1 MRRWLRS
8 WRWILCAL
16 LSGGATL
23 AAEVMGAR
31 LLRSM
36 LGSTSLAQTAAV
48 SGVLLG
54 LGLGASVAGR
64 ELTRGAITP
73 RRLLVISHLVLA
85 AFAALAPTLAHSLAA
100 PIARLLVGSDMVSP
114 LLGNTLRALVGL
126 GSTVLPG
133 ALSGS
138 AFPALVMAGGWRGG
152 EGTARVGAANS
163 LGAAGA
169 ASLATFVLAPSVGV
183 SWTVRLAGL
192 AFAAVAALAWASSP
206 APRSVG
212 AGLAPPAVSEPVN
225 AGGRMEGSSAL
236 LGLALVGL
244 ASTAW
249 QLTLTRLGILAFGPS
264 AFALTAALSAHV
276 ISLFLGEAAA
286 AAWIAR
292 RPDAPASDA
301 LSSLCRLGAL
311 GAALALPVALA
322 LPKMSM
328 HLLAGG
334 APSTFT
340 LWSSAMACVLAATL
354 PLVAFVGAAL
364 AQGARALE
372 AQGRSAAQANGAVLL
387 ATSVGNGVGAWA
399 ISFGA
404 LPLLRLEGTL
414 ALSALAM
421 LLAGSLIARRA
432 WWRELAWAA
441 LALAGIV
448 PTLRDAR
455 ANPAALLTGPF
466 LYAGA
471 EDLELG
477 RVRWRR
483 DGREATVAVRRDDT
497 GGRCCC
503 RSTAR
508 STRRARA
515 TRRRRRWWAC
525 SDVAMARERGDGAGG
540 GPRQRDD
547 RRRGAQRA
555 GRAHGDGAGAAARGD
570 HRRAGG
576 LRDANHRVLDDPRV
590 RAGRTQD
597 AAQWLRGSAETY
609 DVIVSEPSNPW
620 VAGMSELFTEEFF
633 RRRARGCGPGGDGGV
648 VSRVQHRRATVA
660 SVVETF
666 RRVFPRSALVE
677 VSAGQDYLLLGA
689 ASPTSST
696 STRLRAGRGAGVE
709 AMPSARASTGGRR
722 GWRASSRVRGAWR
735 AVGEGAEVLSAR
747 DLVLEFRAPSLLY
760 RDATAEVFAR
770 FARVQDLPLAG
781 LVRDASPGGTWLRTA
796 RRERAAREA
805 GAHLRSMVLAERAGE
820 IEPCDHARE
829 SSRRGWCRR
838 TCCTAPGSRGC
849 TSSGLRCAGGAATRA
864 GRRSTSPRPWRCGRT
879 CPSASARW
887 WRWATWPTAGATARG
902 RGRATP
908 RRSTSRA
915 RRGSPR
921 RSCTCGGPRR
931 WPSSA
936 PRRRQRGS
944 WSIAIRETTDPDEP
958 PCSSDGCSRAG
969 GELSGEEGGPGR
981 QRYPGGYREVSGP
994 IPDSAHSTT
1003 SMKCSPAGSA
1013 LRV

>member
-54 LGLGASVAGR
+54 LGLGASIAGR

-192 AFAAVAALAWASSP
+192 AFAAVAAVAWASSP
-206 APRSVG
+206 APRGVG
-212 AGLAPPAVSEPVN
+212 AGHAPSAVSEPVH
-225 AGGRMEGSSAL
+225 ADEGRGGRSTL

-292 RPDAPASDA
+292 RPDTSAPDA

-311 GAALALPVALA
+311 GAALALPIALA

-441 LALAGIV
+441 LALAGIA

-483 DGREATVAVRRDDT
+483 DGREATVAVRYDDT
-497 GGRCCC
+497 GGVLLQIDGKVD
-503 RSTAR
+503 
-508 STRRARA
+508 A
-515 TRRRRRWWAC
+515 TSEGDATTQT
-525 SDVAMARERGDGAGG
+525 VVGLVPTAMARSVGTALVVGLGSGMTADAVRSVPGVRSVTVLELL
-540 GPRQRDD
+540 PEVVI
-547 RRRGAQRA
+547 
-555 GRAHGDGAGAAARGD
+555 AARGD
-570 HRRAGG
+570 FARS
-576 LRDANHRVLDDPRV
+576 NHRVLYDPRV
-590 RAGRTQD
+590 RARAAD

-609 DVIVSEPSNPW
+609 DTIVSEPSNPW

-633 RRRARGCGPGGDGGV
+633 TAAKARLRPGGVMGAWFHAYSTDG
-648 VSRVQHRRATVA
+648 ATVA

-677 VSAGQDYLLLGA
+677 VSAGQDYLLVGA
-689 ASPTSST
+689 NEPYQLDLDAFFARVEAPES
-696 STRLRAGRGAGVE
+696 RRRAERAGIDGRAAWMARFLAGPRGVA
-709 AMPSARASTGGRR
+709 
-722 GWRASSRVRGAWR
+722 

-760 RDATAEVFAR
+760 RDATAEIFAR

-781 LVRDASPGGTWLRTA
+781 LVLDASPGGTWLRTLD
-796 RRERAAREA
+796 ESEPMREA
-805 GAHLRSMVLAERAGE
+805 GAHLRSMVLADRAGE
-820 IEPCDHARE
+820 ISRAIREGELAAGLVPTDELHRTRVARLYLQRATLRRRGHDPGGAEADLTEALALRPQVSERFRALVALGDLANRRRDGSRAWTRFSEALDIARAAGQPAPELHVRRAEALAIIGAPAEAARE
-829 SSRRGWCRR
+829 
-838 TCCTAPGSRGC
+838 
-849 TSSGLRCAGGAATRA
+849 LE
-864 GRRSTSPRPWRCGRT
+864 
-879 CPSASARW
+879 
-887 WRWATWPTAGATARG
+887 
-902 RGRATP
+902 
-908 RRSTSRA
+908 
-915 RRGSPR
+915 
-921 RSCTCGGPRR
+921 
-931 WPSSA
+931 
-936 PRRRQRGS
+936 
-944 WSIAIRETTDPDEP
+944 IAIRETTDPA
-958 PCSSDGCSRAG
+958 RRMQLRRLLQG
-969 GELSGEEGGPGR
+969 GR
-981 QRYPGGYREVSGP
+981 
-994 IPDSAHSTT
+994 
-1003 SMKCSPAGSA
+1003 
-1013 LRV
+1013 

>member
-36 LGSTSLAQTAAV
+36 LGSTSMAQTAAV

-54 LGLGASVAGR
+54 LGLGAWIAGR
-64 ELTRGAITP
+64 QLTLGLITP
-73 RRLLVISHLVLA
+73 RRLLVLSHLALA

-100 PIARLLVGSDMVSP
+100 PIAHLLVGADAASA
-114 LLGNTLRALVGL
+114 LLGNTLRALVGVA
-126 GSTVLPG
+126 STVLPG
-133 ALSGS
+133 ALAGS
-138 AFPALVMAGGWRGG
+138 AFPALVMAGGWHGG

-169 ASLATFVLAPSVGV
+169 ASLATFVLAPALGV

-192 AFAAVAALAWASSP
+192 AYAAVALVAATSP
-206 APRSVG
+206 PNPLSLQG
-212 AGLAPPAVSEPVN
+212 EGEP
-225 AGGRMEGSSAL
+225 EGSRSPSPS
-236 LGLALVGL
+236 LGPPLPEGRGGWGVRSTFLGRALVGV

-292 RPDAPASDA
+292 RPHTSAPDA

-311 GAALALPVALA
+311 GAALALPIALA
-322 LPKMSM
+322 LPRMSM
-328 HLLAGG
+328 HLLSGG

-340 LWSSAMACVLAATL
+340 LWSSAMGCVLAATL

-372 AQGRSAAQANGAVLL
+372 VQGRSPAQSNGAVLL

-399 ISFGA
+399 VSFGA

-421 LLAGSLIARRA
+421 LLAGSLIARRT
-432 WWRELAWAA
+432 WWRELVWAT
-441 LALAGIV
+441 LTVAGV
-448 PTLRDAR
+448 LTTLRDAR
-455 ANPAALLTGPF
+455 AHPAALLTGPF

-471 EDLELG
+471 EGLELG

-483 DGREATVAVRRDDT
+483 DGREATVAVRYDDT
-497 GGRCCC
+497 GGVLLQIDGKVD
-503 RSTAR
+503 
-508 STRRARA
+508 A
-515 TRRRRRWWAC
+515 TSEGDATTQT
-525 SDVAMARERGDGAGG
+525 VVGLVPTAMARNAGTALVVG
-540 GPRQRDD
+540 LGSGMTADAVRSVPGVRSVTVLELLPEVVI
-547 RRRGAQRA
+547 
-555 GRAHGDGAGAAARGD
+555 AARGD
-570 HRRAGG
+570 FARS
-576 LRDANHRVLDDPRV
+576 NHRVLYDPRV
-590 RAGRTQD
+590 RARAAD

-609 DVIVSEPSNPW
+609 DAIVSEPSNPW

-633 RRRARGCGPGGDGGV
+633 SAARARLRPGGVMGAWFHAYSTDGE
-648 VSRVQHRRATVA
+648 TVA

-677 VSAGQDYLLLGA
+677 VSAGQDYLLVGA
-689 ASPTSST
+689 NEPYQLDLDAFFERVESPEA
-696 STRLRAGRGAGVE
+696 RARAERAGIDGRAAWMARFLAGPRGVA
-709 AMPSARASTGGRR
+709 
-722 GWRASSRVRGAWR
+722 

-781 LVRDASPGGTWLRTA
+781 LVRDASPGGTWLRVLD
-796 RRERAAREA
+796 ESEPLREA
-805 GAHLRSMVLAERAGE
+805 GAHLRAMVLAERAGAISRAISE
-820 IEPCDHARE
+820 GETAAGLVPTDELHRTRLARLYLQRATLRRRGHDPGGAEADLTEALALRPHVSERFRALVALGDLASRRRDGSRAWTRYTEALDIARAAQQPAPELHVRRAEALAILGAQADAARE
-829 SSRRGWCRR
+829 LE
-838 TCCTAPGSRGC
+838 A
-849 TSSGLRCAGGAATRA
+849 
-864 GRRSTSPRPWRCGRT
+864 
-879 CPSASARW
+879 
-887 WRWATWPTAGATARG
+887 
-902 RGRATP
+902 
-908 RRSTSRA
+908 
-915 RRGSPR
+915 
-921 RSCTCGGPRR
+921 
-931 WPSSA
+931 
-936 PRRRQRGS
+936 
-944 WSIAIRETTDPDEP
+944 AIRETSDPARRMQLRELLQ
-958 PCSSDGCSRAG
+958 G
-969 GELSGEEGGPGR
+969 GR
-981 QRYPGGYREVSGP
+981 
-994 IPDSAHSTT
+994 
-1003 SMKCSPAGSA
+1003 
-1013 LRV
+1013 

>member
-85 AFAALAPTLAHSLAA
+85 AFAALAPALAHSLAA
-100 PIARLLVGSDMVSP
+100 PIARLLVGSDMLSP

-138 AFPALVMAGGWRGG
+138 AYPALVMAGGWRGG

-169 ASLATFVLAPSVGV
+169 ASLATFVLAPSLGV

-212 AGLAPPAVSEPVN
+212 AGLAPPAAGEPVR
-225 AGGRMEGSSAL
+225 AHEGRGLSSTL

-292 RPDAPASDA
+292 RPDTSASGA
-301 LSSLCRLGAL
+301 LSWLCRLGAL

-322 LPKMSM
+322 LPRMSM
-328 HLLAGG
+328 RLLAGG

-387 ATSVGNGVGAWA
+387 ATSAGNGVGAWV

-432 WWRELAWAA
+432 WWRELAWAT

-483 DGREATVAVRRDDT
+483 DGREATVAVRYDDT
-497 GGRCCC
+497 GGVLLQIDGKVD
-503 RSTAR
+503 
-508 STRRARA
+508 A
-515 TRRRRRWWAC
+515 TSEGDATTQT
-525 SDVAMARERGDGAGG
+525 VVGLVPTAMARSAGTALVVG
-540 GPRQRDD
+540 LGSGMTADAVRSVPGVRSVTVLELLPEVVI
-547 RRRGAQRA
+547 
-555 GRAHGDGAGAAARGD
+555 AARGD
-570 HRRAGG
+570 FARS
-576 LRDANHRVLDDPRV
+576 NHRVLYDPRV
-590 RAGRTQD
+590 RARAAD

-609 DVIVSEPSNPW
+609 DTIVSEPSNPW

-633 RRRARGCGPGGDGGV
+633 TAAKARLRPGGVMGAWFHAYSTDG
-648 VSRVQHRRATVA
+648 ATVA

-677 VSAGQDYLLLGA
+677 VSAGQDYLLVGA
-689 ASPTSST
+689 REPYQLDLDAFFARVEAPESRS
-696 STRLRAGRGAGVE
+696 RAERAGIEGRAAWMARFLAGPRGVA
-709 AMPSARASTGGRR
+709 
-722 GWRASSRVRGAWR
+722 

-760 RDATAEVFAR
+760 RDATAEIFAR

-781 LVRDASPGGTWLRTA
+781 LVLDASPGGTWLRTLD
-796 RRERAAREA
+796 ESEPMREA

-820 IEPCDHARE
+820 ISRAIREGELAAGLVPTDELHRTRVARLYLQRAALRRRGRDPGGAEADLTEALALRPQVSERFRALIALGDLANRRRDGSRAWTRYTEALDIARAAGQPAPELHVRRAEALAIIGAPADAARE
-829 SSRRGWCRR
+829 
-838 TCCTAPGSRGC
+838 
-849 TSSGLRCAGGAATRA
+849 LE
-864 GRRSTSPRPWRCGRT
+864 
-879 CPSASARW
+879 
-887 WRWATWPTAGATARG
+887 
-902 RGRATP
+902 
-908 RRSTSRA
+908 
-915 RRGSPR
+915 
-921 RSCTCGGPRR
+921 
-931 WPSSA
+931 
-936 PRRRQRGS
+936 
-944 WSIAIRETTDPDEP
+944 IAIRQTTDPA
-958 PCSSDGCSRAG
+958 RRMQLRRLLQG
-969 GELSGEEGGPGR
+969 GR
-981 QRYPGGYREVSGP
+981 
-994 IPDSAHSTT
+994 
-1003 SMKCSPAGSA
+1003 
-1013 LRV
+1013 

>member
-54 LGLGASVAGR
+54 LGLGASIAGR

-169 ASLATFVLAPSVGV
+169 ASLATFVLAPSLGV

-192 AFAAVAALAWASSP
+192 AFAAVAALAWASTP
-206 APRSVG
+206 APSPRGVG
-212 AGLAPPAVSEPVN
+212 AGLAAPAASEPVH
-225 AGGRMEGSSAL
+225 AGEGMGGSSTL

-292 RPDAPASDA
+292 RPHTSAPDA

-322 LPKMSM
+322 LPRMSM

-372 AQGRSAAQANGAVLL
+372 TQGRSAAQANGAVLL

-432 WWRELAWAA
+432 WWRELAWAT
-441 LALAGIV
+441 LAVAGIA

-483 DGREATVAVRRDDT
+483 DGREATVAVRYDDT
-497 GGRCCC
+497 GGVLLQIDGKVD
-503 RSTAR
+503 
-508 STRRARA
+508 A
-515 TRRRRRWWAC
+515 TSEGDATTQT
-525 SDVAMARERGDGAGG
+525 VVGLVPTAMARSVGTALVVGLGSGMTADAVRSVPGVRSVTVLELL
-540 GPRQRDD
+540 PEVVI
-547 RRRGAQRA
+547 
-555 GRAHGDGAGAAARGD
+555 AARGD
-570 HRRAGG
+570 FARS
-576 LRDANHRVLDDPRV
+576 NHRVLYDPRV
-590 RAGRTQD
+590 RARAAD

-609 DVIVSEPSNPW
+609 DTIVSEPSNPW

-633 RRRARGCGPGGDGGV
+633 TAAKGRLRPGGVMGAWFHAYSTDG
-648 VSRVQHRRATVA
+648 ATVA

-677 VSAGQDYLLLGA
+677 VSAGQDYLLVGA
-689 ASPTSST
+689 REPY
-696 STRLRAGRGAGVE
+696 RLDLDAFFARVEAPESRRRAERAGIEGRAAWMARFLAGPRGVA
-709 AMPSARASTGGRR
+709 
-722 GWRASSRVRGAWR
+722 

-747 DLVLEFRAPSLLY
+747 DLLLEFRAPSLLY
-760 RDATAEVFAR
+760 RDATAEIFAR

-781 LVRDASPGGTWLRTA
+781 LVLDASPGGTWLRTLD
-796 RRERAAREA
+796 ESEPMREA
-805 GAHLRSMVLAERAGE
+805 GAHLRSMVLADRAGE
-820 IEPCDHARE
+820 ISRAIREGELAAGLVPTDELHRTRVARLYLQRATLRRRGHDPGGAEADLTEALALRPQVSERFRALVALGDLANRRRDGSRAWTRFSEALDIARAAGQPAPELHVRRAEALAIIGAPAEAARE
-829 SSRRGWCRR
+829 
-838 TCCTAPGSRGC
+838 
-849 TSSGLRCAGGAATRA
+849 LE
-864 GRRSTSPRPWRCGRT
+864 
-879 CPSASARW
+879 
-887 WRWATWPTAGATARG
+887 
-902 RGRATP
+902 
-908 RRSTSRA
+908 
-915 RRGSPR
+915 
-921 RSCTCGGPRR
+921 
-931 WPSSA
+931 
-936 PRRRQRGS
+936 
-944 WSIAIRETTDPDEP
+944 IAIRETTDPA
-958 PCSSDGCSRAG
+958 RRMQLRRLLQG
-969 GELSGEEGGPGR
+969 GR
-981 QRYPGGYREVSGP
+981 
-994 IPDSAHSTT
+994 
-1003 SMKCSPAGSA
+1003 
-1013 LRV
+1013 

>member
-100 PIARLLVGSDMVSP
+100 PIARLLVGSDMLSP

-169 ASLATFVLAPSVGV
+169 ASLATFVLAPSLGV
-183 SWTVRLAGL
+183 SWTVRLAAV

-206 APRSVG
+206 APASGG
-212 AGLAPPAVSEPVN
+212 ASPAPTQRDAGHAHEGMRVN
-225 AGGRMEGSSAL
+225 STL

-292 RPDAPASDA
+292 RPDTSASDA

-322 LPKMSM
+322 LPRMSM

-372 AQGRSAAQANGAVLL
+372 AQGRSAAQANGGVLL

-483 DGREATVAVRRDDT
+483 DGREATVAVRYDDT
-497 GGRCCC
+497 GGVLLQIDGKVD
-503 RSTAR
+503 
-508 STRRARA
+508 A
-515 TRRRRRWWAC
+515 TSEGDATTQT
-525 SDVAMARERGDGAGG
+525 VVGLVPTAMARNVGTALVVGLGSGMTADAVRSVPGVRSVTVLELL
-540 GPRQRDD
+540 PEVVI
-547 RRRGAQRA
+547 
-555 GRAHGDGAGAAARGD
+555 AARGD
-570 HRRAGG
+570 FARS
-576 LRDANHRVLDDPRV
+576 NHRVLYDPRV
-590 RAGRTQD
+590 RARAAD

-609 DVIVSEPSNPW
+609 DTIVSEPSNPW

-633 RRRARGCGPGGDGGV
+633 TAAKARLRPGGVMGAWFHAYSTDG
-648 VSRVQHRRATVA
+648 ATVA

-677 VSAGQDYLLLGA
+677 VSAGQDYLLVGA
-689 ASPTSST
+689 REPY
-696 STRLRAGRGAGVE
+696 RLDLDAFFARVEAPESRRRAERAGIEGRAAWMARFLAGPRGVA
-709 AMPSARASTGGRR
+709 
-722 GWRASSRVRGAWR
+722 

-760 RDATAEVFAR
+760 RDATAEIFAR

-781 LVRDASPGGTWLRTA
+781 LVLDASPGGTWLRTLD
-796 RRERAAREA
+796 ESEPMREA

-820 IEPCDHARE
+820 ISRAIREGELAAGLVPTDELHRTRVARLYLQRAALRRRGRDPGGAEADLTEALALRPQVSERFRALVALGDLANRRRDGSRAWTRFSEALDIARAAGQPAPELHVRRAEALAIIGAPADAARE
-829 SSRRGWCRR
+829 
-838 TCCTAPGSRGC
+838 
-849 TSSGLRCAGGAATRA
+849 LE
-864 GRRSTSPRPWRCGRT
+864 
-879 CPSASARW
+879 
-887 WRWATWPTAGATARG
+887 
-902 RGRATP
+902 
-908 RRSTSRA
+908 
-915 RRGSPR
+915 
-921 RSCTCGGPRR
+921 
-931 WPSSA
+931 
-936 PRRRQRGS
+936 
-944 WSIAIRETTDPDEP
+944 IAIRETTDPA
-958 PCSSDGCSRAG
+958 RRMQLRRLLQG
-969 GELSGEEGGPGR
+969 GR
-981 QRYPGGYREVSGP
+981 
-994 IPDSAHSTT
+994 
-1003 SMKCSPAGSA
+1003 
-1013 LRV
+1013 

>member
-36 LGSTSLAQTAAV
+36 LGSTSMAQTAAV

-54 LGLGASVAGR
+54 LGLGAWIAGR
-64 ELTRGAITP
+64 QLTLAAITP
-73 RRLLVISHLVLA
+73 RRLLVFSHLALA

-100 PIARLLVGSDMVSP
+100 PIAHLLVGADAASS

-126 GSTVLPG
+126 ASTVLPG
-133 ALSGS
+133 ALAGS
-138 AFPALVMAGGWRGG
+138 AFPALVMAGGWHGG

-169 ASLATFVLAPSVGV
+169 ASLATFVLAPALGV

-192 AFAAVAALAWASSP
+192 AYAAVAVVAWASSP
-206 APRSVG
+206 SPDGAA
-212 AGLAPPAVSEPVN
+212 AGLAPHAVDEVIDDHVAS
-225 AGGRMEGSSAL
+225 GGRSTL
-236 LGLALVGL
+236 LGLALVGI

-292 RPDAPASDA
+292 RPDASAPDA

-311 GAALALPVALA
+311 GAALALPIALA
-322 LPKMSM
+322 LPRMSM

-340 LWSSAMACVLAATL
+340 LWSSAMGCVLAATL

-372 AQGRSAAQANGAVLL
+372 VQGRSPAQANGAVLL

-399 ISFGA
+399 VSFGA

-421 LLAGSLIARRA
+421 LLAGSLIARRS
-432 WWRELAWAA
+432 WWRELAWAT
-441 LALAGIV
+441 LTVAGV
-448 PTLRDAR
+448 LTTLRDAR
-455 ANPAALLTGPF
+455 AHPAALLMGPF

-471 EDLELG
+471 EELELG

-483 DGREATVAVRRDDT
+483 DGREATVAVRYDDT
-497 GGRCCC
+497 GGVLLQIDGKVD
-503 RSTAR
+503 
-508 STRRARA
+508 A
-515 TRRRRRWWAC
+515 TSEGDATTQT
-525 SDVAMARERGDGAGG
+525 VVGLVPTAMARNVGTALVVGLGSGMTADAVRSVPGVRSVTVLELL
-540 GPRQRDD
+540 PEVVI
-547 RRRGAQRA
+547 
-555 GRAHGDGAGAAARGD
+555 AARGD
-570 HRRAGG
+570 FARS
-576 LRDANHRVLDDPRV
+576 NHRVLYDPRV
-590 RAGRTQD
+590 RARAAD

-609 DVIVSEPSNPW
+609 DAIVSEPSNPW

-633 RRRARGCGPGGDGGV
+633 AAAKARLRPGGVMGAWFHAYSTDGE
-648 VSRVQHRRATVA
+648 TVA

-677 VSAGQDYLLLGA
+677 VSAGQDYLLVGA
-689 ASPTSST
+689 NEPYQLDLDAFFERVESPEA
-696 STRLRAGRGAGVE
+696 RARAERAGIDGRAAWMARFLAGPRGVA
-709 AMPSARASTGGRR
+709 
-722 GWRASSRVRGAWR
+722 

-781 LVRDASPGGTWLRTA
+781 LVRDASPGGTWLRVLD
-796 RRERAAREA
+796 ESEPLREA
-805 GAHLRSMVLAERAGE
+805 GAHLRAMVLAERAGAISRAISE
-820 IEPCDHARE
+820 GETAAGLVPTDELHRTRLARLYLQRATLRRRGHDPGGAEADLTEALALRPHVSERFRALVALGDLASRRRDGSRAWTRYTEALDIARAAQQPAPELHVRRAEALAILGAQADAARE
-829 SSRRGWCRR
+829 LE
-838 TCCTAPGSRGC
+838 A
-849 TSSGLRCAGGAATRA
+849 
-864 GRRSTSPRPWRCGRT
+864 
-879 CPSASARW
+879 
-887 WRWATWPTAGATARG
+887 
-902 RGRATP
+902 
-908 RRSTSRA
+908 
-915 RRGSPR
+915 
-921 RSCTCGGPRR
+921 
-931 WPSSA
+931 
-936 PRRRQRGS
+936 
-944 WSIAIRETTDPDEP
+944 AIRETTDPARRMQL
-958 PCSSDGCSRAG
+958 RALLQG
-969 GELSGEEGGPGR
+969 GR
-981 QRYPGGYREVSGP
+981 
-994 IPDSAHSTT
+994 
-1003 SMKCSPAGSA
+1003 
-1013 LRV
+1013 

>member
-54 LGLGASVAGR
+54 LGLGASIAGR
-64 ELTRGAITP
+64 SLTRGAITP
-73 RRLLVISHLVLA
+73 RRLLVLSHLALA

-100 PIARLLVGSDMVSP
+100 PIARLLVGSDMLSP

-169 ASLATFVLAPSVGV
+169 ASLATFVLAPSLGV

-192 AFAAVAALAWASSP
+192 AFAAVAVVAATSPPTPLSLSGEGGPEEGSLP
-206 APRSVG
+206 APPLPKGRGGWGVRS
-212 AGLAPPAVSEPVN
+212 
-225 AGGRMEGSSAL
+225 L

-292 RPDAPASDA
+292 RPDTSASAA

-311 GAALALPVALA
+311 GGALALPVALA
-322 LPKMSM
+322 LPRMSM
-328 HLLAGG
+328 RLLAGG

-372 AQGRSAAQANGAVLL
+372 AQGRSAAQANGGVLL

-421 LLAGSLIARRA
+421 LLAGSLIARRS
-432 WWRELAWAA
+432 WWRELAWAT
-441 LALAGIV
+441 LALAGIA
-448 PTLRDAR
+448 PTLREAR
-455 ANPAALLTGPF
+455 SNPAALLTGPF

-483 DGREATVAVRRDDT
+483 DGREATVAVRYDDT
-497 GGRCCC
+497 GGVLLQIDGKVD
-503 RSTAR
+503 
-508 STRRARA
+508 A
-515 TRRRRRWWAC
+515 TSEGDATTQT
-525 SDVAMARERGDGAGG
+525 VVGLVPTAMARSAGTALVVG
-540 GPRQRDD
+540 LGSGMTADAVRSVPGVRSVTVLELLPEVVI
-547 RRRGAQRA
+547 
-555 GRAHGDGAGAAARGD
+555 AARGD
-570 HRRAGG
+570 FARS
-576 LRDANHRVLDDPRV
+576 NHRVLYDPRV
-590 RAGRTQD
+590 RARAAD

-609 DVIVSEPSNPW
+609 DTIVSEPSNPW

-633 RRRARGCGPGGDGGV
+633 AAAKARLRPGGVMGAWFHAYSTDG
-648 VSRVQHRRATVA
+648 ATVA

-677 VSAGQDYLLLGA
+677 VSAGQDYLLVGA
-689 ASPTSST
+689 REPY
-696 STRLRAGRGAGVE
+696 RLDLDAFFARVEAPESRRRAERAGIEGRAAWMARFLAGPRGVA
-709 AMPSARASTGGRR
+709 
-722 GWRASSRVRGAWR
+722 

-760 RDATAEVFAR
+760 RDATAEIFAR

-781 LVRDASPGGTWLRTA
+781 LVLDASPGGTWLRTLDESEA
-796 RRERAAREA
+796 MREA

-820 IEPCDHARE
+820 ISRAIREGELAAGLVPTDELHRTRVARLYLQRAALRRRARDPGGAEADLTEALALRPQVSERFRALIALGDLANRRRDGSRAWTRFSEALDIARAAGQPAPELHVRRAEALAIIGAPAEAARE
-829 SSRRGWCRR
+829 
-838 TCCTAPGSRGC
+838 
-849 TSSGLRCAGGAATRA
+849 LE
-864 GRRSTSPRPWRCGRT
+864 
-879 CPSASARW
+879 
-887 WRWATWPTAGATARG
+887 
-902 RGRATP
+902 
-908 RRSTSRA
+908 
-915 RRGSPR
+915 
-921 RSCTCGGPRR
+921 
-931 WPSSA
+931 
-936 PRRRQRGS
+936 
-944 WSIAIRETTDPDEP
+944 IAIRETTDPA
-958 PCSSDGCSRAG
+958 RRMQLRRLLQG
-969 GELSGEEGGPGR
+969 GR
-981 QRYPGGYREVSGP
+981 
-994 IPDSAHSTT
+994 
-1003 SMKCSPAGSA
+1003 
-1013 LRV
+1013 